1 MLHFRL
7 RLRHLCTHSLVTM
20 VLVRRSVHVASLSP
34 SMQKRVVRLRDKQRL
49 PFWKIALRVK
59 NLQKENPS
67 TQNVLN
73 VYNSFDTPAA
83 VGYKKDNYHKC
94 GRSPWKLTEPVQKFL
109 LKRLLSLRGK
119 CICTSTT
126 LQEHL
131 VKEMHVKVDASKIRQ
146 LLRTEGFKWVRRS
159 QKRIYS
165 LAQRQERVRFATAL
179 LRLTKAALT
188 TKLSMSLDGI
198 VLGMP
203 PEDPTARANHC
214 RVGDTYIWRKD
225 GERANPKLAG
235 YDKYGQQ
242 LPLTRAVAL
251 WGGISEFG
259 AHVVLFHKTKKLNQ
273 QTWATKA
280 VASGR
285 LKKALIALNP
295 KNRRGPWRILCDGET
310 FLRAPASRAAY
321 TKSKVIKLWEK
332 MPAKS
337 PDLNPIEKYWA
348 WLRRRL
354 RIKDLAD
361 LNAGRE
367 VLSKSAYQERV
378 RSIMHSKASQKHAAN
393 IAQGLRKVCKEVID
407 GGGIATQG

>member
-109 LKRLLSLRGK
+109 LKRLLSLRWK

-165 LAQRQERVRFATAL
+165 LAQR
-179 LRLTKAALT
+179 
-188 TKLSMSLDGI
+188 
-198 VLGMP
+198 
-203 PEDPTARANHC
+203 
-214 RVGDTYIWRKD
+214 
-225 GERANPKLAG
+225 
-235 YDKYGQQ
+235 
-242 LPLTRAVAL
+242 
-251 WGGISEFG
+251 
-259 AHVVLFHKTKKLNQ
+259 
-273 QTWATKA
+273 
-280 VASGR
+280 
-285 LKKALIALNP
+285 
-295 KNRRGPWRILCDGET
+295 
-310 FLRAPASRAAY
+310 
-321 TKSKVIKLWEK
+321 
-332 MPAKS
+332 
-337 PDLNPIEKYWA
+337 
-348 WLRRRL
+348 
-354 RIKDLAD
+354 
-361 LNAGRE
+361 
-367 VLSKSAYQERV
+367 
-378 RSIMHSKASQKHAAN
+378 
-393 IAQGLRKVCKEVID
+393 
-407 GGGIATQG
+407 